1 MTRRRYFELSIS
13 PTATSRSGSTGPASL
28 CFLLSGLPGWW
39 VKLTN
44 DPGYDASTM
53 LLLTDGRVM
62 CQESGGVKWKALT
75 PDQNGSYLN
84 GTWSDLAP
92 MHHTRRYYA
101 SAVLA
106 DGRVVV
112 TGGEYSDA
120 GSETNTTEIYD
131 PVLDTWTEHVR
142 AERMGIAWAT
152 QPAPSLPTGA
162 C

>member
-1 MTRRRYFELSIS
+1 MGE
-13 PTATSRSGSTGPASL
+13 A
-28 CFLLSGLPGWW
+28 
-39 VKLTN
+39 TN

-106 DGRVVV
+106 DGRVLVS
-112 TGGEYSDA
+112 GGEYSDA
-120 GSETNTTEIYD
+120 GSETNATEIYD
-131 PVLDTWTEHVR
+131 PVLDTWTELSAPGDGHR
-142 AERMGIAWAT
+142 WAT
-152 QPAPSLPTGA
+152 QRAPSLPTGA